1 MSSINGAP
9 TMDGAGTGTTA
20 RSEKKINNP
29 ERAWFHSSDR
39 PFTQWKSSV
48 DRRRAV
54 F

>member
-1 MSSINGAP
+1 MSSINGGP
-9 TMDGAGTGTTA
+9 TMASAGTGTIA

-29 ERAWFHSSDR
+29 ERASFHSSDR
-39 PFTQWKSSV
+39 PFTQRKSSV